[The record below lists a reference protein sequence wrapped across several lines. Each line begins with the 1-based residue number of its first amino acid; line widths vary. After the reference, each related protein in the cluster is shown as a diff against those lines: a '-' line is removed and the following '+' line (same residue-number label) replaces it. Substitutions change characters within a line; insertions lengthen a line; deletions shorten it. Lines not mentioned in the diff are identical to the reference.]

1 MNIVFVDDD
10 AQVLEGLRRMLFGR
24 RDVWAMRFFTEP
36 SAALS
41 AIEQLPADLV
51 VSDLQMPDMD
61 GTVFLEQVHK
71 MLPEAIRYML
81 TGVLDHPLL
90 GRAIRCSH
98 QVIAKPCNP
107 RELCEAIRRA
117 GAIRERL
124 NVLKQT
130 RIVQGLDSLPVMPD
144 AHQKAMD
151 LLCSP
156 NASPRRLGQIIAEDV
171 GLSAYLIQIAN
182 SPYFG
187 RPGRVHDPIG
197 ATLLLGVK
205 TVEAVLLSEGLFKRI
220 DPVLIDAFGI
230 SGLQSHG
237 LRVSLLVRKICVD
250 LQFST
255 EQTDAAA
262 TAGILHDAGKI
273 VLISSATESFV
284 CSLAE
289 SRTGG
294 QPLYR
299 VEQDHLG
306 ISHAEL
312 AGAMLQ
318 LWAMPASIIEAVACH
333 HCPDEAIM
341 TLGEKMVPT
350 LADVVGIAD
359 AIDHSWC
366 SSMTDGATPVFDAER
381 LQKLCL
387 TDHYLQ
393 WRHHH
398 HQMQQKEAI
407 YDCCAA

>member
-24 RDVWAMRFFTEP
+24 RDVWAMRFFSSP

-41 AIEQLPADLV
+41 ALEQTPADLV
-51 VSDLQMPDMD
+51 VSDLQMPEMD
-61 GTVFLEQVHK
+61 GMAFLEQVRK
-71 MLPEAIRYML
+71 RLPEAIRYVL

-90 GRAIRCSH
+90 GHAIRCSH
-98 QVIAKPCNP
+98 QVIAKPCHP
-107 RELCEAIRRA
+107 RELCEAISRA

-124 NVLKQT
+124 KVLKNT
-130 RIVQGLDSLPVMPD
+130 RIIQGLDSLPVMPD
-144 AHQKAMD
+144 AHQKALD

-156 NASPRRLGQIIAEDV
+156 KASPRRLGQIIAEDV
-171 GLSAYLIQIAN
+171 GLSAYLVQIAN

-205 TVEAVLLSEGLFKRI
+205 TVEAILLSEGLFKRI
-220 DPVLIDAFGI
+220 DPGLIEAFGI
-230 SGLQSHG
+230 PALQSHC
-237 LRVSLLVRKICVD
+237 LRVSMLARKICMD

-273 VLISSATESFV
+273 VLISSAAESFRRV
-284 CSLAE
+284 LAE
-289 SRTGG
+289 SRAGG

-312 AGAMLQ
+312 VGAMLQ
-318 LWAMPASIIEAVACH
+318 LWAMPAPIIEATACH

-341 TLGEKMVPT
+341 TLGEKMNPT

-366 SSMTDGATPVFDAER
+366 SSMADGATSAFDIER
-381 LQKLCL
+381 LRKLRL
-387 TDHYLQ
+387 TEPYPL
-393 WRHHH
+393 WRQYH

-407 YDCCAA
+407 YEYCAA

>member
-24 RDVWAMRFFTEP
+24 RDVWAMRFFSDP
-36 SAALS
+36 RAALS
-41 AIEQLPADLV
+41 AIEQTPADLV
-51 VSDLQMPDMD
+51 VSDLQMPAMD
-61 GTVFLEQVHK
+61 GTVFLEHVRK
-71 MLPEAIRYML
+71 LLPEAIRYVL

-107 RELCEAIRRA
+107 RELCEAISRA

-124 NVLKQT
+124 KALKQT

-144 AHQKAMD
+144 THQKALD

-156 NASPRRLGQIIAEDV
+156 KASPRRLGQIIAEDV
-171 GLSAYLIQIAN
+171 GLSAHLVQIAN

-205 TVEAVLLSEGLFKRI
+205 TVEAILLSEGLFKRI
-220 DPVLIDAFGI
+220 DPKLIDIFGI
-230 SGLQSHG
+230 AGLQSHC
-237 LRVSLLVRKICVD
+237 LRVSMLARKMCMD
-250 LQFST
+250 LQFSI

-273 VLISSATESFV
+273 VLISSAPESFV
-284 CSLAE
+284 RVLAE

-299 VEQDHLG
+299 VEQDCLG

-333 HCPDEAIM
+333 HCPDEAIT
-341 TLGEKMVPT
+341 TLDERVIPT

-359 AIDHSWC
+359 AIDHSWS
-366 SSMTDGATPVFDAER
+366 SSMADGATPDVGVQR
-381 LQKLCL
+381 LKKLRL
-387 TDHYLQ
+387 LDYYPQ
-393 WRHHH
+393 WQEHH

-407 YDCCAA
+407 CDYCVA

>member
-10 AQVLEGLRRMLFGR
+10 TQVLEGLRRMLFGR
-24 RDVWAMRFFTEP
+24 RDVWAMRFFSNPAE
-36 SAALS
+36 ALS
-41 AIEQLPADLV
+41 SVEQTPADLV
-51 VSDLQMPDMD
+51 VSDLQMPEMD
-61 GTVFLEQVHK
+61 GTVFLEQVRK
-71 MLPEAIRYML
+71 RLPQAIRYVL

-90 GRAIRCSH
+90 GRAMRCSH

-107 RELCEAIRRA
+107 RELCEGISRA

-124 NVLKQT
+124 NVLKNS

-144 AHQKAMD
+144 AHQKALD

-156 NASPRRLGQIIAEDV
+156 KASPRRLGQIIAEDV
-171 GLSAYLIQIAN
+171 GLSAYLVQIAN

-197 ATLLLGVK
+197 ATLLLGIK
-205 TVEAVLLSEGLFKRI
+205 TVEAILLSEGLFKRI
-220 DPVLIDAFGI
+220 DPALIDAFGI
-230 SGLQSHG
+230 SGLQSHC
-237 LRVSLLVRKICVD
+237 LRVSMLARKICVD
-250 LQFST
+250 LQFGI

-273 VLISSATESFV
+273 VLISSATESFKRI
-284 CSLAE
+284 LAA
-289 SRTGG
+289 SRAGG
-294 QPLYR
+294 QPLYQ

-318 LWAMPASIIEAVACH
+318 LWALPAPIIEATACH
-333 HCPDEAIM
+333 HCPGEAIM
-341 TLGEKMVPT
+341 VLGEKMVPT

-366 SSMTDGATPVFDAER
+366 SSMADGATPVFDVER
-381 LQKLCL
+381 LRKLRL
-387 TDHYLQ
+387 IEHYTQ
-393 WRHHH
+393 WHQHH
-398 HQMQQKEAI
+398 HQMQQKEAVCD
-407 YDCCAA
+407 YCAA